1 MCSFKNGRLDGIHN
15 PQAHFLHPNTSCWR
29 CLRGGV
35 AQLLHNST
43 QRAVHFLFWKV
54 QGFRWFTHTRTK
66 KKTGAV
72 VLFFKFLDKLP
83 RSVCRN
89 SSHASGTPPH
99 ATQASR
105 VELLVD
111 AHGEPHVEL
120 DDVRLLV
127 VTGGVAGE
135 LEDLDQF
142 RRRLISMVTDE
153 TNAWHRNSVPL
164 SLAYGHYEKGEYAQA
179 LPLFEQARASFE
191 AAGDR
196 AGVGFACDFIAS
208 CDENMGQPARA
219 LPPEPRG
226 GGASSG
232 PRPGVKAAVATPREA
247 RPLEKGED
255 VLVPAAKRAR
265 PNALDAMQTM
275 MNAERDLD
283 INPSAC
289 KRLKALFDVLEKC
302 LQDKIVDYVVADCR
316 ASNCILGWKALKVRD
331 LSDPRCCMRRYEG
344 KGGAPRTLKVREA

>member
-135 LEDLDQF
+135 LEDLD
-142 RRRLISMVTDE
+142 
-153 TNAWHRNSVPL
+153 H
-164 SLAYGHYEKGEYAQA
+164 
-179 LPLFEQARASFE
+179 
-191 AAGDR
+191 
-196 AGVGFACDFIAS
+196 
-208 CDENMGQPARA
+208 
-219 LPPEPRG
+219 
-226 GGASSG
+226 
-232 PRPGVKAAVATPREA
+232 
-247 RPLEKGED
+247 
-255 VLVPAAKRAR
+255 
-265 PNALDAMQTM
+265 
-275 MNAERDLD
+275 
-283 INPSAC
+283 
-289 KRLKALFDVLEKC
+289 
-302 LQDKIVDYVVADCR
+302 
-316 ASNCILGWKALKVRD
+316 
-331 LSDPRCCMRRYEG
+331 PRCCMRRYEG
-344 KGGAPRTLKVREA
+344 GQRWSPPDFESPGGSCSFFHFFYFMEKAKQHLICTVESLCTG